1 MCNVTHYCNV
11 CHFTLVHLGHY
22 LVHIRL
28 LVSHPRLSPNFMQ
41 AGLPLPLSL
50 PLYYETRIAL
60 SGRIFLACS
69 SLSKT
74 ERCLRKIF
82 RISGFEYLVSY
93 KRNANLKE
101 LLAPSN
107 PYKPNKLECE
117 CCYKCDASA
126 VIVVKTFLIF
136 GNSFRAAA
144 TGRIFLILKS
154 LTCTSSNVV
163 HVSC

>member
-11 CHFTLVHLGHY
+11 CHITLVHLGHY

-74 ERCLRKIF
+74 ERCLRKFF

-117 CCYKCDASA
+117 CCYKCDAKRCDSC
-126 VIVVKTFLIF
+126 KNLFDFWQFLSCSCHWKDISYFKIF
-136 GNSFRAAA
+136 DVYFQ
-144 TGRIFLILKS
+144 
-154 LTCTSSNVV
+154 
-163 HVSC
+163 